1 LRIPLRRKPFFTE
14 SAVPAKTFT
23 GGVAIASSA
32 VKLTG
37 DLNADTKPFNS
48 HLHSSINLLWL
59 SHLFF
64 PHQNLISQQVGF
76 IAF

>member
-1 LRIPLRRKPFFTE
+1 
-14 SAVPAKTFT
+14 
-23 GGVAIASSA
+23 
-32 VKLTG
+32 LTG